1 MNLELPPQDIGTA
14 MKPQQMVDQ
23 LEEHIVGQ
31 VGVMTFGPAFPRYEI
46 ERVRIR
52 IPIPNPVP
60 PAQPICSYSLHIA
73 ASWPAHY

>member
-31 VGVMTFGPAFPRYEI
+31 VGMMTSDSLREVFTLYLLLI
-46 ERVRIR
+46 Y
-52 IPIPNPVP
+52 
-60 PAQPICSYSLHIA
+60 YSTK
-73 ASWPAHY
+73 